1 MARLTSNPH
10 CNCNASFRT
19 DGTLLDRCV
28 RLSQVHPSSE
38 HGSVRAV
45 FLFLGALQM
54 QQAGVTLVSQVLQVE
69 EPDQG
74 DPCTAE
80 DAIASYKATPTPVYH
95 SCSFVPPP
103 GKGKFHMSANSSL
116 CLCQL
121 LTLQLL
127 ASAPRHKNA
136 FSVLS
141 VKFNEVI
148 LKCH

>member
-19 DGTLLDRCV
+19 DGTLLDRFVPLPQV
-28 RLSQVHPSSE
+28 RPSSE

-80 DAIASYKATPTPVYH
+80 DANACYKVPSTPV
-95 SCSFVPPP
+95 SSADPVCILRDKLKCNFCSPFLFV
-103 GKGKFHMSANSSL
+103 SL
-116 CLCQL
+116 FC
-121 LTLQLL
+121 
-127 ASAPRHKNA
+127 
-136 FSVLS
+136 
-141 VKFNEVI
+141 NEFI
-148 LKCH
+148 LKCGPSC